1 VFRTRDFIFVGLVLL
16 VATATYILKYGSEID
31 HNNVTR
37 LEHEIQVKKEAIDIL
52 KANWALLT
60 SPARIQELS
69 ERHEKEL
76 QLNTLRSDQIIS
88 IEDIPLRAKEAP
100 EVRKAETTAKDD
112 GVSKVITGSIKKKVP
127 GSE

>member
-1 VFRTRDFIFVGLVLL
+1 MFRTRDFIFVGLVLL

-37 LEHEIQVKKEAIDIL
+37 LEHEIQVKKDAIDIL

-69 ERHEKEL
+69 ERHEQEL
-76 QLNTLRSDQIIS
+76 QLNTLKPDQMIS
-88 IEDIPLRAKEAP
+88 IEDIPLRTNEAP
-100 EVRKAETTAKDD
+100 EVRKAETTGKDD